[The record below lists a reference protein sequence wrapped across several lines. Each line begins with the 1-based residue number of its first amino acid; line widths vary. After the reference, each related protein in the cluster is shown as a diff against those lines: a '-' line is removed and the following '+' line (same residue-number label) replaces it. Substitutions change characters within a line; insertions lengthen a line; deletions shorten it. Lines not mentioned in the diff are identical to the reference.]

1 MLETT
6 LRRLRL
12 ADLTQLGAEAGQEN
26 ARYMKPAQFK
36 RLVENLRRDGAL
48 TSAPLIGRMLGDE
61 RLFVISGN
69 HRVAAAIE
77 AGIEEADCIEVLEP
91 LSRERF
97 TAVQLS
103 HNAIEGEDDPAAL
116 KRLYEMLDLDLK
128 EYSGLTDD
136 AFDMDELQV
145 TTITGVAPLYAEVVV
160 SFLSEDAHAVQ
171 AFLKTAE
178 RWAKKERPVLVASYQ
193 DFARFFDAIVEIK
206 DWRGITNSAVAF
218 ATLIDLAQ
226 AKMAEETT
234 RERTETTTDK
244 RSAPARESRPA
255 PAPRKRA
262 QAKAEQSASEAA

>member
-1 MLETT
+1 MLETA
-6 LRRLRL
+6 LKRLPL
-12 ADLTQLGAEAGQEN
+12 SELTQLGAEAGQEN

-48 TSAPLIGRMLGDE
+48 TSAPLVGRMVGDE

-77 AGIEEADCIEVLEP
+77 AGIAEADCIEVLEP

-103 HNAIEGEDDPAAL
+103 HNAIEGEDDRAAL
-116 KRLYEMLDLDLK
+116 CRLYDMLDLDLK

-160 SFLSEDAHAVQ
+160 SFLSDDAHAVQ

-178 RWAKKERPVLVASYQ
+178 RWAKKERPVLVASYE
-193 DFARFFDAIVEIK
+193 DFAQFFDAIVGIK
-206 DWRGITNSAVAF
+206 DMRGITNSAVAF
-218 ATLIDLAQ
+218 ATLVDLAQ
-226 AKMAEETT
+226 AKITEET
-234 RERTETTTDK
+234 RERTQTVADE
-244 RSAPARESRPA
+244 RAAPARKSRPA
-255 PAPRKRA
+255 APQRKRA
-262 QAKAEQSASEAA
+262 QATQGKPDPQAA